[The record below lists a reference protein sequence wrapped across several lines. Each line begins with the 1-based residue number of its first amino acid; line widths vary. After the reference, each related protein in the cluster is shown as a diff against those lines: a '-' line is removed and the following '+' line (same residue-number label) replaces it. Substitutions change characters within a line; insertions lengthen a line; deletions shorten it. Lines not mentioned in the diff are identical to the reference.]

1 MKIFVF
7 TGFIV
12 CLITIICPVEILA
25 NTALEVYM
33 NDFYSKSNEAS
44 QILKE
49 IENSLKEG
57 SRKKVCSRQREAA
70 RLGLLA
76 NKSLIK
82 AFEIEGANP
91 PMQAIKAS
99 QERWESI
106 LNECWR
112 KSKSINVF
120 KFASLQIYLLKVF
133 QVQFHKYI
141 EKSNK

>member
-1 MKIFVF
+1 MRIFVI
-7 TGFIV
+7 TIFIV
-12 CLITIICPVEILA
+12 SLAAFISPVEIFADTRLD
-25 NTALEVYM
+25 VYM

-49 IENSLKEG
+49 IENSLKKG
-57 SRKKVCSRQREAA
+57 SRKNVCSRQREAA

-82 AFEIEGANP
+82 AFEIEGFNP

-99 QERWESI
+99 QQRWESI

-112 KSKSINVF
+112 KSVNP
-120 KFASLQIYLLKVF
+120 
-133 QVQFHKYI
+133 
-141 EKSNK
+141 

>member
-1 MKIFVF
+1 MRNLIFVSL
-7 TGFIV
+7 
-12 CLITIICPVEILA
+12 LILLTLSISPNHTLA
-25 NTALEVYM
+25 ETPLEVYM
-33 NDFYSKSNEAS
+33 NDFYSKTNEAS

-57 SRKKVCSRQREAA
+57 SRKKVCSKQREAA

-99 QERWESI
+99 QQRWESI
-106 LNECWR
+106 LNEC
-112 KSKSINVF
+112 
-120 KFASLQIYLLKVF
+120 
-133 QVQFHKYI
+133 
-141 EKSNK
+141 

>member
-7 TGFIV
+7 TSFIIYLV
-12 CLITIICPVEILA
+12 TIISPVEIFA
-25 NTALEVYM
+25 DTALDIYM
-33 NDFYSKSNEAS
+33 NDFYSKSNKAS

-91 PMQAIKAS
+91 PMHSIKAS
-99 QERWESI
+99 QQRWESI
-106 LNECWR
+106 LNEC
-112 KSKSINVF
+112 
-120 KFASLQIYLLKVF
+120 
-133 QVQFHKYI
+133 
-141 EKSNK
+141 

>member
-1 MKIFVF
+1 MKIFIF
-7 TGFIV
+7 TIFIV
-12 CLITIICPVEILA
+12 TLISPIQIFADTELNYYI
-25 NTALEVYM
+25 
-33 NDFYSKSNEAS
+33 NDFYSKSNKAS

-82 AFEIEGANP
+82 AFEIEGTKP
-91 PMQAIKAS
+91 PIQAIKAS

-106 LNECWR
+106 LSEC
-112 KSKSINVF
+112 
-120 KFASLQIYLLKVF
+120 
-133 QVQFHKYI
+133 
-141 EKSNK
+141 

>member
-7 TGFIV
+7 VIFMV
-12 CLITIICPVEILA
+12 CFFTIISPVEIFA
-25 NTALEVYM
+25 DTALDVYM

-82 AFEIEGANP
+82 AFEIKGTNP
-91 PMQAIKAS
+91 PMKEIKTS
-99 QERWESI
+99 QQRWESI
-106 LNECWR
+106 LNEC
-112 KSKSINVF
+112 
-120 KFASLQIYLLKVF
+120 
-133 QVQFHKYI
+133 
-141 EKSNK
+141 

>member
-1 MKIFVF
+1 MKTFIF
-7 TGFIV
+7 TSFII
-12 CLITIICPVEILA
+12 CLITITYPIQTFA
-25 NTALEVYM
+25 DSALDIYM

-99 QERWESI
+99 QQRWESI

-112 KSKSINVF
+112 KSVN
-120 KFASLQIYLLKVF
+120 L
-133 QVQFHKYI
+133 
-141 EKSNK
+141 

>member
-7 TGFIV
+7 ASFIMYLV
-12 CLITIICPVEILA
+12 TIISPVA
-25 NTALEVYM
+25 NFADTALDVYM

-91 PMQAIKAS
+91 PLQAIKSS
-99 QERWESI
+99 QQRWESI
-106 LNECWR
+106 LNEC
-112 KSKSINVF
+112 
-120 KFASLQIYLLKVF
+120 
-133 QVQFHKYI
+133 
-141 EKSNK
+141 